1 METDMQ
7 NLLVKLERKYGR
19 YAIRNL
25 IDYFLIGYIVMTL
38 LSLVNIRFYYD
49 YLALDFKAIAAG
61 QIWRIFTFVLAPE
74 TFDSPWSLLFF
85 IFAVNLYHIYGR
97 SLENAWGAFRFNLY
111 FLGGIL
117 LTILSELILYLA
129 SGGLVYAYYGGLNY
143 VYQAMFFAF
152 ATIFPNFQ
160 LLIWFVIPIKVKYLA
175 VLSAIIMAL
184 NMLTYL
190 RMGGSVSPLY
200 YAYCLAIFVALANFF
215 LFFWMYKGLDRYMPS
230 QVRRRRNFQKQTRV
244 RGRYDGGVTI
254 HKCAVCGRTEQT
266 NPELS
271 FRFCSKCNGN
281 YEYCEEHLF
290 THQHV
295 Q

>member
-1 METDMQ
+1 MQ
-7 NLLVKLERKYGR
+7 EFLTKLERRFGR

-25 IDYFLIGYIVMTL
+25 IDYFLVGYVVMSL
-38 LSLVNIRFYYD
+38 LSLVNMNIYD
-49 YLALDFKAIAAG
+49 AYLALDFIKIG
-61 QIWRIFTFVLAPE
+61 QGQVWRIFTFVLAPE
-74 TFDSPWSLLFF
+74 RFDSPWSLIFF
-85 IFAVNLYHIYGR
+85 IFVVNPYHIYGK
-97 SLENAWGAFRFNLY
+97 SLENAWGPFRFNLY
-111 FLGGIL
+111 FLGGIV
-117 LTILSELILYLA
+117 LTFLAELILFLA
-129 SGGLVYAYYGGLNY
+129 SGGLIYAYYGGLNY
-143 VYQAMFFAF
+143 VFQAMFFAF
-152 ATIFPNFQ
+152 ATIFPDFQ

-175 VLSAIIMAL
+175 VLNVILMAL
-184 NMLTYL
+184 SMLQYL
-190 RMGGSVSPLY
+190 RMGSVVPLA
-200 YAYCLAIFVALANFF
+200 YAFCLAIFVALLNFL
-215 LFFWMYKGLDRYMPS
+215 LFFWMYKGMGRYTPR
-230 QVRRRRNFQKQTRV
+230 QVKRRRDFQKQTRI